1 MGFERVRVVDPYNL
15 DQCDKVLKE
24 ELEKIYSRRYA
35 HEDLRGLYTKTSVSE
50 LKMASL
56 KEEGEEVFELFPE
69 NRLSPVIASFAA
81 AAESGQDQGEETSGV
96 VRSAFTGTEYGT
108 AVHRLLEL
116 FDYGKFTDPASVT
129 PAQFDSWRT
138 ELAASAKIPPSYAE
152 QLPAYGI
159 MSFLHSSLAGRMAAA
174 FARGELYREQ
184 PFVLGI
190 EADKVNPGFPKEET
204 VLVQGIIDAYFEENG
219 ELVLVDYKTD
229 AVEKAQDL
237 IDRYRVQLDLYERAL
252 TQITGKNVKEKLI
265 YSVSLKKTI
274 PL

>member
-1 MGFERVRVVDPYNL
+1 MTVDLDGRFVRGKRAIAAEDFQFIFPRPVFGGVEIGVHRPDLVVLRQPFFHLGTLDVTGRV
-15 DQCDKVLKE
+15 
-24 ELEKIYSRRYA
+24 
-35 HEDLRGLYTKTSVSE
+35 GLQDAFLHQE
-50 LKMASL
+50 
-56 KEEGEEVFELFPE
+56 P
-69 NRLSPVIASFAA
+69 
-81 AAESGQDQGEETSGV
+81 AESGQDQGEETSGV

-159 MSFLHSSLAGRMAAA
+159 MSFLHSSLAERMAAA